1 MTKSKVSGFTL
12 IEVAV
17 ATLIMLLCLGLLSPM
32 IRGTGQIWVKSTADK
47 ANKELLSQAMLKM
60 SPFLRN
66 ALKVDIANSGVH
78 NLVVVI
84 PQIDK
89 VTGGYTFP
97 LVAGDSVAF
106 YLSDTTGSPS
116 KSGTI
121 LWQSINGTPNSKW
134 SLRSGKGAIDFG
146 TSNLSFAFDNPGD
159 PSLVTVTSYST
170 QWAGAKPESAS
181 DSTTVLLRNHQLGGL

>member
-1 MTKSKVSGFTL
+1 MIKPKTSGFTL
-12 IEVAV
+12 IEAAV
-17 ATLIMLLCLGLLSPM
+17 AMLIMLLCLSLLSPM
-32 IRGTGQIWVKSTADK
+32 IRGTGQLWAKSTADK
-47 ANKELLSQAMLKM
+47 ANKELMSQAMLKM
-60 SPFLRN
+60 SPYLRN
-66 ALKVDIANSGVH
+66 ALRVDVPNSGAH

-84 PQIDK
+84 PQVDDLA
-89 VTGGYTFP
+89 GGYTFP

-106 YLSDTTGSPS
+106 YLSNITGSPD

-121 LWQSINGTPNSKW
+121 LWQSVNGVPNSKW

-146 TSNLSFAFDNPGD
+146 NSNLSFSFDNPSD
-159 PSLVTVTSYST
+159 PNLVTITAYST